1 MSVLSQYKFNFT
13 CLSYDVLDIEIFPTL
28 FVTYCI
34 HLFILHTL
42 LILRKR
48 LTGCRVKMMLDN
60 VRRWSLQEKR
70 KSMQKCLVCECCATG
85 KSNRWASRG
94 STSRGGVHHAGEVH
108 HTTDRDVLP
117 RDAHQLDFF
126 IAQYSHTKHFRT
138 LFLFSCNHHRLT
150 LSNVSLTWH
159 PVSLFR
165 NIISVCRMNKW
176 IQ

>member
-1 MSVLSQYKFNFT
+1 MSILSQYKFNFT

-48 LTGCRVKMMLDN
+48 LTGCRVKMTLDN

-70 KSMQKCLVCECCATG
+70 KSVWKCLVCECCAMG
-85 KSNRWASRG
+85 KSNWQASWG
-94 STSRGGVHHAGEVH
+94 STSCNWLWCTPLRCPSVG
-108 HTTDRDVLP
+108 
-117 RDAHQLDFF
+117 FF
-126 IAQYSHTKHFRT
+126 VAQYSHTKHFRM
-138 LFLFSCNHHRLT
+138 LFLFSCNYHCLT
-150 LSNVSLTWH
+150 LSSISLTWH
-159 PVSLFR
+159 PVSLFC
-165 NIISVCRMNKW
+165 NISSVCRMNKW